1 MLSVENGICSICAV
15 GLELII
21 SFPLSCQLHRDSTEE
36 LMELSEDERNELMK
50 KESSRLLKT
59 GHKVSYSPRKEKALK
74 IYLDGG
80 PAKDPGQ
87 DWGAGN
93 PFWSRGSSSCC
104 SIASGLWLSLLE
116 VSDLVVTW
124 TSSVTVRC
132 DVNLGL
138 LSEPT
143 DWFRILIVHYSV
155 SLKGSTNAIQ
165 YR

>member
-87 DWGAGN
+87 D
-93 PFWSRGSSSCC
+93 
-104 SIASGLWLSLLE
+104 
-116 VSDLVVTW
+116 
-124 TSSVTVRC
+124 
-132 DVNLGL
+132 
-138 LSEPT
+138 
-143 DWFRILIVHYSV
+143 
-155 SLKGSTNAIQ
+155 
-165 YR
+165 